1 MASNYYDILGVT
13 RTATAAE
20 IKKAYRTLAHQ
31 HHPDKAGGDEN
42 KFKEINQ
49 AYQVLSNPQKRAQ
62 YDQYGSTFE
71 QARSQG
77 GFSGAQGFSDFSDF
91 ASAFRGQAQQ
101 GNATFDF
108 GDIFGDLFGM
118 SGRSRSQ
125 ASAGA
130 EVQAELTVDFQEAIF
145 GTEKKVSFT
154 TEAPCGSCGGSGA
167 EKVSK
172 ATTCSTCRGTG
183 QVMRS
188 MGFRIGFGSVCPE
201 CQGQGS
207 VPEKKCGTCRGRGV
221 QSTTKELRVKIPAG
235 IDEGQTIRLTG
246 EGQAL
251 RNGRAGNLYIIIH
264 VKPDPRFDR
273 RDFDI
278 ASVVEI
284 DFPTLALGGKVD
296 VTTIDG
302 QVKLK
307 IPEGTQSGK
316 VFRIK
321 GKGVPHLQGRGRGDH
336 LVRINAI
343 TPARLTKK
351 QRQLL
356 EELQKEL

>member
-1 MASNYYDILGVT
+1 MAKDYYDILGVS
-13 RTATAAE
+13 RSASAEE

-31 HHPDKAGGDEN
+31 HHPDKAGGNEQ

-77 GFSGAQGFSDFSDF
+77 GFSGFQGSSDFADF

-118 SGRSRSQ
+118 SGRSRGGS
-125 ASAGA
+125 SAGA
-130 EVQAELTVDFQEAIF
+130 DVQAELMVDFQEAIF

-154 TEAPCGSCGGSGA
+154 TEARCDSCSGSGA
-167 EKVSK
+167 EKGSK
-172 ATTCSTCRGTG
+172 VTTCSTCRGTG

-188 MGFRIGFGSVCPE
+188 MGFGIGFGSVCSE

-207 VPEKKCGTCRGRGV
+207 VPEKKCKTCHGRGV
-221 QSTTKELRVKIPAG
+221 QTTTKDLRIKIPAG

-246 EGQAL
+246 EGQTL
-251 RNGRAGNLYIIIH
+251 RNGRAGNLYITIH

-273 RDFDI
+273 RNTDI